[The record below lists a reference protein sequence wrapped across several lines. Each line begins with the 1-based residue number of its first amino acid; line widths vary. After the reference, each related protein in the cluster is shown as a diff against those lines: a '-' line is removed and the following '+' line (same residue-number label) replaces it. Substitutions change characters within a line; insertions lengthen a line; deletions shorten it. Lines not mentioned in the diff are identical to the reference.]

1 MRKLKIKFLKSNFW
15 TIFIPEFDLDLD
27 KVKKIV
33 SNSNSLK
40 VIGEEMK
47 IKFLKKVFL
56 DQIHP

>member
-1 MRKLKIKFLKSNFW
+1 MTFSILVDKIKLVSNISNFDKSYFW

-27 KVKKIV
+27 KVKQIV

-47 IKFLKKVFL
+47 N
-56 DQIHP
+56 